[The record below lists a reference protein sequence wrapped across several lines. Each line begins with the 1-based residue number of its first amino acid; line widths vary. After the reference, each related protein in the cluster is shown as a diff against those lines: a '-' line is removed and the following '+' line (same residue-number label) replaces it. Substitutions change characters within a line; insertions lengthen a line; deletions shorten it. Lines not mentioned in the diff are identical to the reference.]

1 MMCICLLPRTL
12 FQQLYNRIFSGAR
25 QTVCMK
31 YGKNLEVFLW
41 TINLTSH
48 PEFLKSGYILI
59 ILENCTLHPC
69 YLIFL
74 NKLFLE
80 GEVERSVILTELT
93 QDIA

>member
-1 MMCICLLPRTL
+1 MSTEITFIRGKL
-12 FQQLYNRIFSGAR
+12 FSF
-25 QTVCMK
+25 VCMK
-31 YGKNLEVFLW
+31 YRKNLEVFLW

-48 PEFLKSGYILI
+48 PEFLKSGYIPI